1 MTKLKKLSTLFASLA
16 VLYSLGTHLGGQFE
30 KRSIICQ
37 NDFFKAI
44 QPWDS
49 ACFYSAIF
57 ESDITLGDLHYEK
70 HHLDLFTEKGGY
82 SPIIKWYRSLF
93 YQKFGYNFEITE
105 DQIEFDHWE
114 LMRSQPYNL
123 QAHAM
128 YLNYLDQQK
137 TANTAQSAL
146 DKFCTQF
153 IKVGSS
159 DKRPIDNLE
168 WLTNDSKLNLDFTYC
183 RSRIS

>member
-1 MTKLKKLSTLFASLA
+1 MTKLKKLSALLASLA
-16 VLYSLGTHLGGQFE
+16 VLYSLSTHLGGQFE

-37 NDFFKAI
+37 NGILKAI

-49 ACFYSAIF
+49 ACFYSAVF
-57 ESDITLGDLHYEK
+57 ESDLTLGDLHYEK
-70 HHLDLFTEKGGY
+70 YRLDLFAEKGGY

-93 YQKFGYNFEITE
+93 YQKFGDNFEMTE
-105 DQIEFDHWE
+105 DQIEFTHWE
-114 LMRSQPYNL
+114 LIRSQPYNL

-137 TANTAQSAL
+137 TPNAAQSAL

-153 IKVGSS
+153 IKLGSS

-168 WLTNDSKLNLDFTYC
+168 WIITDSKLVLDFTYC
-183 RSRIS
+183 QSRVS